1 MITGLV
7 ISGSSVYLN
16 KMAFAETP
24 WSQIAQGKPIA
35 QKTAVQTYAYKFMFN
50 DLNASQRNWSGLSSS
65 TTGGYGVGRNITA
78 ESQTSLENAMSAF
91 NTTHGQYVIVYP
103 TNYTGL
109 NSTTTG
115 ENGRDRNALIAQ
127 ARDEVLNTTVS
138 MVSST
143 SKLDLSYTT
152 LQSNGTTNEQNAY
165 NRQAQIEK
173 TEQAMASQATP
184 LVNPASKLDTS
195 YSTLQSGPT
204 TGGYGYGLQIP
215 RSGYTVTPSLGP
227 AQTTSLNHAMQVFK
241 NSYGTN
247 LARTQSNGYA
257 GLNSATTNEHSS
269 YDRQAEIDAARQIAL
284 QNGLDYYGEYY
295 HGTGLNQTTYSH

>member
-1 MITGLV
+1 MVTGLV
-7 ISGSSVYLN
+7 LSGSSVYLN

-24 WSQIAQGKPIA
+24 WSQIAQGEPIA
-35 QKTAVQTYAYKFMFN
+35 QKTAVQTYTGKYIFN
-50 DLNASQRNWSGLSSS
+50 DMNASQRNWSGLSYS
-65 TTGGYGVGRNITA
+65 TTGGYGVGRNIPA
-78 ESQTSLENAMSAF
+78 ESQTSLQNAMSAF

-115 ENGRDRNALIAQ
+115 ENGRDRNTLIAQ
-127 ARDEVLNTTVS
+127 ARDEVLNSTAA
-138 MVSST
+138 MVPLT
-143 SKLDLSYTT
+143 SKLDQSYTT

-204 TGGYGYGLQIP
+204 TGGYGYGLQNP
-215 RSGYTVTPSLGP
+215 RTGYTVSPTLSPI
-227 AQTTSLNHAMQVFK
+227 QTTSLNNAIQVYEYSHGK
-241 NSYGTN
+241 NVSG
-247 LARTQSNGYA
+247 TQSNGYA
-257 GLNSATTNEHSS
+257 GLGSTTTNEQSS

-284 QNGLDYYGEYY
+284 QNGLNYYAEYY
-295 HGTGLNQTTYSH
+295 NGIGLNQTTYSH